1 MGVCLWVFMLFMM
14 GWFLQCVLFF
24 AIRIILRIRWYVCR
38 CFFHSFASFLGRNP
52 PCFAVLGVNSG
63 SVCDA
68 HVSSSVVDI
77 SLVRI
82 SSVSHADS
90 HCGGE
95 SCAFEVSR
103 FVRFSVVMEF
113 FSKKDV
119 WNFSMFVLGMGLSIM
134 IWLLVGGFRM
144 RLSSKLFGMCRW
156 IG

>member
-1 MGVCLWVFMLFMM
+1 MSMRCYVIYDGVVSPICVVFYYTY
-14 GWFLQCVLFF
+14 FLQ
-24 AIRIILRIRWYVCR
+24 IRWYVCR

-52 PCFAVLGVNSG
+52 PCFAVLGVNSS
-63 SVCDA
+63 SVCAA

-103 FVRFSVVMEF
+103 FVRFSIVMEF

-119 WNFSMFVLGMGLSIM
+119 WNFFHVCIGDGVKYSYLV
-134 IWLLVGGFRM
+134 VGG
-144 RLSSKLFGMCRW
+144 G
-156 IG
+156 I

>member
-1 MGVCLWVFMLFMM
+1 MG
-14 GWFLQCVLFF
+14 
-24 AIRIILRIRWYVCR
+24 I
-38 CFFHSFASFLGRNP
+38 
-52 PCFAVLGVNSG
+52 NSG
-63 SVCDA
+63 NVCAA
-68 HVSSSVVDI
+68 HVSSSVEDI

-95 SCAFEVSR
+95 SCVFEVSR
-103 FVRFSVVMEF
+103 FVRFSIVMKF

-119 WNFSMFVLGMGLSIM
+119 WNFSMFVLGMGLSIR
-134 IWLLVGGFRM
+134 IWLSVVGEFRM

>member
-1 MGVCLWVFMLFMM
+1 MGACLCVAISFIM
-14 GWFLQCVLFF
+14 GWFLQYVLFF
-24 AIRIILRIRWYVCR
+24 TIRIVLQIRWYVCR

-52 PCFAVLGVNSG
+52 PCFAILGVNSG
-63 SVCDA
+63 NVCAA

-82 SSVSHADS
+82 SSVSHADF

-95 SCAFEVSR
+95 SCAFEFSR
-103 FVRFSVVMEF
+103 FVRFSIVMEF

-119 WNFSMFVLGMGLSIM
+119 WNFSMFVLGMGLSIL

-144 RLSSKLFGMCRW
+144 RLRSKLFEMCRW

>member
-1 MGVCLWVFMLFMM
+1 M
-14 GWFLQCVLFF
+14 LFF

-38 CFFHSFASFLGRNP
+38 YFFHSFASFLGRNP

-63 SVCDA
+63 SVCAA
-68 HVSSSVVDI
+68 HVSSIVVDI

-95 SCAFEVSR
+95 SCSCEFSR
-103 FVRFSVVMEF
+103 FVRYSIVMEF

-119 WNFSMFVLGMGLSIM
+119 WNFSMFVLGMGLSI
-134 IWLLVGGFRM
+134 LV
-144 RLSSKLFGMCRW
+144 
-156 IG
+156 

>member
-1 MGVCLWVFMLFMM
+1 MGVCLYVAILFIM
-14 GWFLQCVLFF
+14 GWFLQYVLFF
-24 AIRIILRIRWYVCR
+24 TIRIVLQTRWYVCR

-63 SVCDA
+63 NVCAA

-82 SSVSHADS
+82 SSVSHANS

-95 SCAFEVSR
+95 SCVFEVSR
-103 FVRFSVVMEF
+103 FVRFSMMMEF

-119 WNFSMFVLGMGLSIM
+119 WNFSMFVLGIGLSIF
-134 IWLLVGGFRM
+134 I
-144 RLSSKLFGMCRW
+144 
-156 IG
+156 

>member
-1 MGVCLWVFMLFMM
+1 MLFMM
-14 GWFLQCVLFF
+14 GWFLQCELFF

-38 CFFHSFASFLGRNP
+38 YFFHSFASFLGRNP

-63 SVCDA
+63 SVCAA
-68 HVSSSVVDI
+68 HVSSIVVDI

-95 SCAFEVSR
+95 SCSCEFSR
-103 FVRFSVVMEF
+103 FVRYSIVMEF

-119 WNFSMFVLGMGLSIM
+119 WNFSMFVLGMGLSI
-134 IWLLVGGFRM
+134 LV
-144 RLSSKLFGMCRW
+144 
-156 IG
+156 